1 MNIASKNIF
10 ATKKINLFAI
20 GILISLGAL
29 FGACSSKS
37 ESETSKSAM
46 DTIDTSKT
54 LVVYSGRKEKLIAPI
69 LEQFTA
75 ATGVKIEAKYG
86 GSTDMG
92 LLLAEEGTKTPA
104 DVFISQSPGPVGYL
118 ADKNLLAPLPESITS
133 QTMGSASKTWVG
145 ISARQR
151 VLVYNTNTVDP
162 TTLPT
167 SVTEMSKPEWASRTA
182 ISAKNSSFQDWL
194 TLLRLEIGD
203 TAAEKWLTDFVT
215 NGGKWDYGN
224 NTSIVQATGAGE
236 QEMGLVNHYYLEKV
250 KAADP
255 TLKAENHTFADGD
268 IGGAI
273 LLATASIL
281 KSSDNV
287 TNAQALLEY
296 LLANEGQKYFS
307 VATYEYLLSNNAR
320 AIDGKLDAFLNKVK
334 IVNFDKL
341 GSELAETLDLI
352 KRAGITL

>member
-10 ATKKINLFAI
+10 ATKKINVFAI

-29 FGACSSKS
+29 FSACNSES
-37 ESETSKSAM
+37 ESETSKSAI
-46 DTIDTSKT
+46 DTVDTSKT

-69 LEQFTA
+69 LIQFTA
-75 ATGVKIEAKYG
+75 ATGIKIKVKYG
-86 GSTDMG
+86 SSTDMA
-92 LLLAEEGTKTPA
+92 LLIAEEGMKTPA

-118 ADKNLLAPLPESITS
+118 ADKNFLAKLPVAITS
-133 QTMGSASKTWVG
+133 QTVTSNSGNWIG

-162 TTLPT
+162 KNIPA
-167 SVTEMSKPEWASRTA
+167 SITELSKPEWASRIA

-203 TAAEKWLTDFVT
+203 DSAEKWLTDFVT

-224 NTSIVQATGAGE
+224 NTSIVQAVAAGE
-236 QEMGLVNHYYLEKV
+236 QEMGLVNHYYLLKL
-250 KAADP
+250 KAEDP
-255 TLKAENHTFADGD
+255 TLKAANYNFADGD
-268 IGGAI
+268 IGGAV

-281 KSSDNV
+281 SASDNKA
-287 TNAQALLEY
+287 NAKALLEY
-296 LLANEGQKYFS
+296 LVSNDGQKYFS
-307 VATYEYLLSNNAR
+307 TATYEYLLSDNAR
-320 AIDGKLDAFLNKVK
+320 AIDGKLDTFLNKVK
-334 IVNFDKL
+334 FVNFDKL
-341 GSELAETLDLI
+341 GSELAETLNLI